1 MFWHLTLRKR
11 LPRESPPAAAWGAA
25 LGFTRVRLCT
35 LEGVSTLP
43 WAFFLVYVSVASHI
57 ALCVYRWQ
65 MCLYCFIGGI
75 AVELHFARW
84 MWIAGV
90 CFRTLA
96 ANKIPFKSCSNVR
109 DTIFHGKVLS
119 VYCSVESK
127 VLEMRKQDILKVKF
141 SVSEK
146 EGNSVLSLITD
157 FFFSV
162 LELEPVQFPQLT
174 VLLCLI

>member
-11 LPRESPPAAAWGAA
+11 LPRVSSCGS
-25 LGFTRVRLCT
+25 VRSCSWLHQSQAVHSGGRFHSSLSFFPCLC
-35 LEGVSTLP
+35 L
-43 WAFFLVYVSVASHI
+43 ASHI

-84 MWIAGV
+84 MWNAGV
-90 CFRTLA
+90 CFRRLA

-119 VYCSVESK
+119 VYRSVESK

-141 SVSEK
+141 TVSEK